1 MTKKTLFLL
10 LSTILTINLSSCSLI
25 TVPVKVA
32 GKAATT
38 TIGVAGKAATGGIS
52 LLTSDK
58 ESDDE

>member
-1 MTKKTLFLL
+1 MKKSLF
-10 LSTILTINLSSCSLI
+10 TIFAASLTINLSSCSLI

-38 TIGVAGKAATGGIS
+38 TIGVAGKAASGGID

-58 ESDDE
+58 DDEE